1 MQARNLTEL
10 LTHEIQDL
18 YSAEEQILEALPDMI
33 ENARDADLQAV
44 LREHYEQTQQH
55 RTRLET
61 VAQEL
66 DLTLDGS
73 KCKGMIG
80 IIKEGSELIRKQKDD
95 EVRDA
100 AIIASAQRV
109 EHYEM
114 AAYGTAAHYA
124 TALGFDKVAQ
134 QLNQTLQEEKVA
146 DKTLSRIADGRVN
159 ERAIEAR

>member
-1 MQARNLTEL
+1 MQAKNLTEL
-10 LTHEIQDL
+10 LAHEIQDL
-18 YSAEEQILEALPDMI
+18 YSAEDQILEALPDMI

-44 LREHYEQTQQH
+44 LREHYDQTRH
-55 RTRLET
+55 HKSRLET
-61 VAQEL
+61 VAEEL
-66 DLTLDGS
+66 EVTLDGS
-73 KCKGMIG
+73 KCKGMVG
-80 IIKEGSELIRKQKDD
+80 IIKEGADLIKSQDD
-95 EVRDA
+95 DDVRDA

-114 AAYGTAAHYA
+114 AAYGTAAHFA
-124 TALGFDKVAQ
+124 TALGLSRVAQ

>member
-33 ENARDADLQAV
+33 ENARDADLQGV
-44 LREHYEQTQQH
+44 LREHYEQTQKH
-55 RTRLET
+55 RTRLEA

-66 DLTLDGS
+66 DLSLNGS
-73 KCKGMIG
+73 KCKGMVG
-80 IIKEGSELIRKQKDD
+80 IIKEGSELIRKQEDD

-114 AAYGTAAHYA
+114 AGYGTAAHYA
-124 TALGFDKVAQ
+124 TALGLDRVAQ

-146 DKTLSRIADGRVN
+146 DRTLSRIADGRVN